1 MQVIDVKV
9 LISRLAAGCRST
21 VEAAAAHALML
32 TQYNVEVEHVLWA
45 ALRDDRSDIVL
56 ILKAHNLDADAMKV
70 AVDSALGRLKSGSA
84 RPPGLSPEILA
95 WVQQAWLV
103 ASLDQGGRQVRTG
116 HLLAAALA
124 DDALRR
130 RMLDLFAPLS
140 SLSVEVL
147 RRSFEAMTEGG
158 SEEGQVGADAP
169 VTGADASVLP
179 ATAGGQ
185 GSILARFCTDLT
197 ARARDG
203 KMDPIIGRAPDIR
216 KVVDILCRRRQNNP
230 VLVGEPGVGKTAIAE
245 GLAQAIVAGD
255 VPQMLEHV
263 ALWSL
268 DLGLLQAGAGV
279 KGEFE
284 NRLRGLV
291 EEVNASATPII
302 LFIDEAH
309 MLIGAGGQQGQ
320 NDAANLIKP
329 ALARGELRCLAATTW
344 GEYKKY
350 FEKDPA
356 LTRRFQPVQIDPPD
370 EDVARGMLRGLLP
383 MLEKHH
389 GVHVAEDAVH
399 AAVSLSVRYIPS
411 RQLPDKAVSLLDT
424 ACSRVAMSRAAK
436 PGVLSDVQ
444 QRLAMVE
451 TELKDVAA
459 DQKLGFAVPSDYE
472 TLEQKRAA
480 LQAECAALEARWQQE
495 CALVEKITTLQDRVR
510 AGEGED
516 VAAELAQAR
525 QELTTVQG
533 DQPLVHAVV
542 DTSSVAAVV
551 ESWTGIPVGRMVGG
565 EIQRLLSLEETL
577 GQRVL
582 GQTHALKAIAQAMIT
597 QRAGLTDPR
606 KPAGVFLMVG
616 TSGVG
621 KTETALAL
629 AEQLY
634 GGEDSLT
641 VINMSEF
648 KEEHKVSLLMGAP
661 PGYVGYGEGGVL
673 TEAVRRKPYSVI
685 LLDEMEKAHPGVQ
698 DVFYQVF
705 DKGQMK
711 DGEGRE
717 IDFRNTVIIM
727 TSNAGTDTIASVCAD
742 PDNLP
747 SQEQLGELL
756 RPELL
761 HWFRPAFLG
770 RCNVVA
776 YYPLSDALI
785 RRIVD
790 LNLKRVAQRVAQS
803 WGAVFEA
810 SADVTEALAARCH
823 ETESG
828 ARVVETILTRTV
840 LPELSA
846 KALACV
852 MEGGTVREMRVSVDE
867 AGAFEYSIS

>member
-103 ASLDQGGRQVRTG
+103 ASLDQGVRQVRTG

-169 VTGADASVLP
+169 ATGADASVLP

-185 GSILARFCTDLT
+185 GSMLARFCTDLT

-472 TLEQKRAA
+472 TLEQKRVA

-516 VAAELAQAR
+516 VAVELAQAR
-525 QELTTVQG
+525 QDLTTVQG

-790 LNLKRVAQRVAQS
+790 LNLKRVARRVAQS

-810 SADVTEALAARCH
+810 SADVTEALATRCH

>member
-103 ASLDQGGRQVRTG
+103 ASLDQGVRQVRTG

-185 GSILARFCTDLT
+185 GSMLARFCTDLT

-444 QRLAMVE
+444 QRLAMIE

-480 LQAECAALEARWQQE
+480 LQAECAALEARWQHE

-525 QELTTVQG
+525 QELTAVQG

-565 EIQRLLSLEETL
+565 EIQRLLSLEATL

-810 SADVTEALAARCH
+810 SAEVTEALAARCH

>member
-103 ASLDQGGRQVRTG
+103 ASLDQGVRQVRTG

-169 VTGADASVLP
+169 ATGADASVLP

-185 GSILARFCTDLT
+185 GSMLARFCTDLT

-480 LQAECAALEARWQQE
+480 LQAECAALEARWQHE

-516 VAAELAQAR
+516 VAPELAQAR
-525 QELTTVQG
+525 QELAAVQG

-852 MEGGTVREMRVSVDE
+852 MEGGTVQEMRVSVDE